1 MFDHDTEN
9 RRRLVRHT
17 VYEPCRAVVSGKEF
31 EGMVVNMSVGGAAV
45 RLDQLPEVQPPPGT
59 PVALYLESIGRIP
72 ADVVRSLDDGIAVE
86 FPIAGGHGQQL
97 IAALKTVLDRHPTA
111 NA

>member
-1 MFDHDTEN
+1 MFDLDTEN
-9 RRRLVRHT
+9 RRRLVRHA

-31 EGMVVNMSVGGAAV
+31 EGAVVNMSVGGAAV
-45 RLDQLPEVQPPPGT
+45 RLDRHLEVQPPPGT
-59 PVALYLESIGRIP
+59 PVALYIDSIGRIP

-97 IAALKTVLDRHPTA
+97 IAALKKILDGYPTA